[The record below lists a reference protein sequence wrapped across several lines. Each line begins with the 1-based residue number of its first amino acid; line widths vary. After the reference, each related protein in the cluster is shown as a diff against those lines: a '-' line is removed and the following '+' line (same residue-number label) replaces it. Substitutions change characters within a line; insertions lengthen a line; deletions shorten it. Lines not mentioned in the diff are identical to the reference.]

1 MDRLGGRSGAWGG
14 LVQESAKGAWAKG
27 WAGCGPGA
35 ELGFEEATG
44 WFEVEKLLE
53 STDVTFAEAGDPD

>member
-1 MDRLGGRSGAWGG
+1 MVHGEALCRKVLRVHGQR
-14 LVQESAKGAWAKG
+14 G

-53 STDVTFAEAGDPD
+53 STVVTSAEAGGPE